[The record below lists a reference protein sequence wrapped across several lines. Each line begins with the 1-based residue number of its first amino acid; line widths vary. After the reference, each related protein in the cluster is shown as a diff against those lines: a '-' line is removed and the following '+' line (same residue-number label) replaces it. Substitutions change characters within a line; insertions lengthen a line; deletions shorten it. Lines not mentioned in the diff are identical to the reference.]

1 MTTDRQ
7 RWPLAAAALDDSSSA
22 SRSIDDLDTAIR
34 TLARQMNAETYRM
47 LMLVREFDDRM
58 GWQKWSMRNCAE
70 WLAWRCDLSLSAA
83 REHVRTAH
91 ALREM
96 PAIAAAFADGRLSYS
111 KVRALTRVVEYR
123 DEHALLAYAL
133 KVSAEQLEERC
144 REIRNASPEQSV
156 TGAWRAWERRS
167 LIVSRDPARGIL
179 KITVELPIE
188 DGEVVVNAIER
199 AADEGDAAV
208 GLEFAAARKLERVR
222 DAADETSG
230 ANGWRAQ
237 RADAL
242 LAIAKASLAG
252 AATTAHDSETCGA
265 SSACVADYYQ
275 LIIHV
280 DEKVLRG
287 GLGRSDLPIDSVKRL
302 ACDGSVV
309 IVTEDERG
317 APLDVGRKQRIV
329 STPLKRALWSR
340 DRGCTFPGCP
350 NRRYID
356 AHHIRHWADGGETS
370 LENLTL
376 LCSHHHRA
384 LHEGRFAIRRDAL
397 DAIYF
402 QRADGRVIPKGG
414 YRADDMLDDDVET
427 GGAGVPDVEP
437 SAEGYPLRPRDSRTP
452 SAEVREGAAVYVVR
466 RDGAALADVQWRLR
480 RRAVA
485 EASGGSRLYS
495 ASLGE
500 VIAASS
506 FAIAFG
512 ELVRRA
518 NRL

>member
-1 MTTDRQ
+1 M
-7 RWPLAAAALDDSSSA
+7 S
-22 SRSIDDLDTAIR
+22 
-34 TLARQMNAETYRM
+34 AETYRL

-58 GWQKWSMRNCAE
+58 SWQKWSKRNCAE

-111 KVRALTRVVEYR
+111 KVRALTRVVEYH
-123 DEHALLAYAL
+123 DEDALLAYAL

-144 REIRNASPEQSV
+144 REIRNASPERSV

-167 LIVSRDPARGIL
+167 LIVSRDPARGML

-208 GLEFAAARKLERVR
+208 GLEFAAARTLDRVR
-222 DAADETSG
+222 DAADQTSG
-230 ANGWRAQ
+230 ANSWCAQ

-242 LAIAKASLAG
+242 LAIAKASLAST
-252 AATTAHDSETCGA
+252 AAGPCASVPGSSGRDASVPSDPEACGA
-265 SSACVADYYQ
+265 SSACVADHYQ
-275 LIIHV
+275 VIVHV
-280 DEKVLRG
+280 DEKALRG
-287 GLGRSDLPIDSVKRL
+287 GLGRSDLPIDSIKRL
-302 ACDGSVV
+302 TCDGSVV
-309 IVTEDERG
+309 TVTEDERG

-356 AHHIRHWADGGETS
+356 ARHIRHWADGGETS

-397 DAIYF
+397 GAIYF

-414 YRADDMLDDDVET
+414 YRLDDMLDDDVET
-427 GGAGVPDVEP
+427 GDAAALNLGPGSAVMPYVEP
-437 SAEGYPLRPRDSRTP
+437 SAERFGARDREDGNP
-452 SAEVREGAAVYVVR
+452 SAEVRESKAVYLIR
-466 RDGAALADVQWRLR
+466 RDPPAPAHVHWR
-480 RRAVA
+480 
-485 EASGGSRLYS
+485 
-495 ASLGE
+495 
-500 VIAASS
+500 
-506 FAIAFG
+506 
-512 ELVRRA
+512 
-518 NRL
+518 

>member
-1 MTTDRQ
+1 MTFDHR
-7 RWPLAAAALDDSSSA
+7 RSANDAAAYTSA
-22 SRSIDDLDTAIR
+22 TRSIDDLDAAIR
-34 TLARQMNAETYRM
+34 GVAGEMDSRRYRM

-58 GWQKWSMRNCAE
+58 GWQKWGMRNCAE

-96 PAIAAAFADGRLSYS
+96 PAIAAAFEDGRLSYS

-123 DEHALLAYAL
+123 DEDALLAYAL
-133 KVSAEQLEERC
+133 EVSAEQLEERC

-156 TGAWRAWERRS
+156 GGAWRSWEHRS
-167 LIVSRDPARGIL
+167 LIVSRDPARGML
-179 KITVELPIE
+179 KITVELPIA
-188 DGEVVVNAIER
+188 DGEVVVNALER
-199 AADEGDAAV
+199 AADDGDAAI
-208 GLEFAAARKLERVR
+208 GLEFSSVRKLDRVR
-222 DAADETSG
+222 DAADDPHA

-242 LAIAKASLAG
+242 LAIMKASLAG
-252 AATTAHDSETCGA
+252 AAASRTSAPGDCVQHDSAAGNSEPCGA
-265 SSACVADYYQ
+265 SSACVADHYQ
-275 LIIHV
+275 LVVHV
-280 DEKVLRG
+280 DEAALRG
-287 GLGRSDLPIDSVKRL
+287 GLGRSDLPIDTVKRL

-309 IVTEDERG
+309 VVTEDDHG
-317 APLDVGRKQRIV
+317 TPLAVSRKQRLV

-384 LHEGRFAIRRDAL
+384 LHEGRFAIRRDTL
-397 DAIYF
+397 GAIYF

-414 YRADDMLDDDVET
+414 YRLNDMLDDDVE
-427 GGAGVPDVEP
+427 AGDAATFDPMPSAEGYPVRPDGVGEP
-437 SAEGYPLRPRDSRTP
+437 SAEGYALPPYISGGP
-452 SAEVREGAAVYVVR
+452 SAEVRESEAIYLIR
-466 RDGAALADVQWRLR
+466 RDAT
-480 RRAVA
+480 AVTHVH
-485 EASGGSRLYS
+485 RQ
-495 ASLGE
+495 
-500 VIAASS
+500 
-506 FAIAFG
+506 
-512 ELVRRA
+512 
-518 NRL
+518 